1 MLSDELKDA
10 IRTAYTALMDSKQLT
25 PRWGQR
31 QMIAEIANT
40 LARIPEAGEP
50 DPEQPA
56 VCVIEAGTGTGK
68 TIAYAVAAIPLAQA
82 LGKRLVVAT
91 ATVALQEQFI
101 NRDLPDIRKH
111 SGLQFDSALAKGRR
125 RYVCLS
131 RLDRLVMQREGES
144 GMLPLYPDEVAA
156 ATPDEAAPV
165 YMAMLDALGR
175 GEWDGD
181 RDNWQDSLAEAVW
194 YPLTTDHSQCSGR
207 RCPNIGQ
214 CSFYRARESLQG
226 ADVVVTNH
234 DLVLADL
241 ALGGG
246 AILPPPEDSIYV
258 FDEGHHLPDKALSHF
273 SSFCRLHS
281 TIAWLEDARKA
292 LGQGSALLTS
302 LDISAHAL
310 TQLQEDMDAAVAEL
324 QFAEQTVAQLFEGE
338 DTEADEP
345 RLRFAHGIVPD
356 HLRQLASTLETRFGK
371 LGGALARM
379 EARLEGALE
388 DDLAAVDKD
397 EVETWHL
404 NLGGMLGRA
413 ESALALWESFAA
425 PAGDDR
431 SEPPIAR
438 WITMLNNNGQ
448 FGFELRSSPVL
459 AAEILQ
465 DHLWRRAAGVIVTS
479 ATITALNSFDRFR
492 LHSGAPAAGN
502 YKQVASPFDYSGAVF
517 AVPPMDCEPGDAR
530 AHTAA
535 IIAMLPTLLDPR
547 EGCLVLFSSRRQML
561 DVYEGV
567 SASMGERIL
576 VQGDYSKQETLRRHR
591 ERIDAGEGSV
601 IFGLASFAEGV
612 DLPGEY
618 CRHVVIAKIP
628 FAVPDS
634 PLEASLSE
642 WIEARGGNSFMEISV
657 PDAAIRLVQAA
668 GRLLRTE
675 SDTGRVTLLD
685 RRVLTK
691 RYGRAILDS
700 LPPFR
705 RELG

>member
-10 IRTAYTALMDSKQLT
+10 IRGAYSALMESKQLT

-40 LARIPEAGEP
+40 LARIPAAGDP
-50 DPEQPA
+50 DPAQPA

-68 TIAYAVAAIPLAQA
+68 TIAYAVAAIPMAQA

-111 SGLQFDSALAKGRR
+111 SGLLFDAALAKGRR

-131 RLDRLVMQREGES
+131 RLDRLVMQGEGES
-144 GMLPLYPDEVAA
+144 GMLALYPDELAA
-156 ATPDEAAPV
+156 ATPAEAGPV
-165 YMAMLDALGR
+165 YNAMLDAMGR
-175 GEWDGD
+175 GQWDGD
-181 RDNWQDSLAEAVW
+181 RDNWPESLAEAVW

-214 CSFYRARESLQG
+214 CSFYRARENLQS

-246 AILPPPEDSIYV
+246 AILPPPEDTIYI

-273 SSFCRLHS
+273 ASFCRLHS
-281 TIAWLEDARKA
+281 TVAWLEDARKA
-292 LGQGSALLTS
+292 LGQGAGLLTS
-302 LDISAHAL
+302 LDVSAAL
-310 TQLQEDMDAAVAEL
+310 LGQLQDDMEAAVAEL
-324 QFAEQTVAQLFEGE
+324 QYVEQVVAQLFEGE
-338 DTEADEP
+338 DTDADEP
-345 RLRFAHGIVPD
+345 RLRFPHGIVPD
-356 HLRQLASTLETRFGK
+356 QLRQLSAGLESRFGK
-371 LGGALARM
+371 LASALARA
-379 EARLEGALE
+379 EARLEEALE
-388 DDLAAVDKD
+388 DEYSSADKD

-413 ESALALWESFAA
+413 ESALALWQSFAA

-431 SEPPIAR
+431 SEPPTAR
-438 WITMLNNNGQ
+438 WISMLNNAGQ

-459 AAEILQ
+459 AADILQ
-465 DHLWRRAAGVIVTS
+465 HHLWQRAAGVIVTS
-479 ATITALNSFDRFR
+479 ATITALNSFDRFI
-492 LHSGAPAAGN
+492 LHSGSPAAGN
-502 YKQVASPFDYSGAVF
+502 YKQVTSPFDYSGAVF

-535 IIAMLPTLLDPR
+535 IISLLPKLLDPK

-561 DVYEGV
+561 EVYEGV
-567 SASMGERIL
+567 SASMGDRLL

-591 ERIDAGEGSV
+591 EQIDAGKGSV

-612 DLPGEY
+612 DLPGDY

-642 WIEARGGNSFMEISV
+642 WIESRGGNSFMEISV